1 MQKGTGSLSR
11 TRKFAFIKARW
22 HANIV
27 DKAFE
32 GFKQRLSE
40 LDAEADVESF
50 DVPGAFEMPLIA
62 LKLAETG
69 KYDAIAAAALVV
81 DGGIYRHDFVAQA
94 VVSGLMDAGLKS
106 GVPVLSVSLTPHH
119 FQPTSDHEGFFSE
132 HFVKKGREA
141 ADAAVSAADLVAQL
155 GA

>member
-1 MQKGTGSLSR
+1 MSR